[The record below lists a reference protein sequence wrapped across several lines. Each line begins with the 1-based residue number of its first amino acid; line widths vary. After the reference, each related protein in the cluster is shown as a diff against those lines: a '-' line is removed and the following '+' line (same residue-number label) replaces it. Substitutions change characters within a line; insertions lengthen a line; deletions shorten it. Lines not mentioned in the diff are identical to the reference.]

1 MAIKGSLKEA
11 SLPDVLQLLAM
22 GKKTG
27 CLAVTHRSNFG
38 YIFFEK
44 GRICY
49 ASIVNRRDR
58 LGDLLVKN
66 SVISQEQLEA
76 AVAAQSKGRDKRIG
90 ELLVEHGSLTRE
102 ELHQYVRRQIEEA
115 VYFLFTWMQGTF
127 NFEADVHPEEQDL
140 LVSINPESLLLE
152 GARRMD
158 EWNLVEKKIPSFD
171 LVFETDQSRLTAS
184 DAELTE
190 EQRTVLELI
199 DGQRDVQGI
208 IEESGLVE
216 FEVGKA
222 LYGLLT
228 AGFVHRVGRTKAN
241 ADPQVSE
248 TRVEEHRNLG
258 VAFYKTGMLDE
269 ALRELRRVLEL
280 RATDASARFFIG
292 VALARQGKWTEA
304 TATLKEAAGQPG
316 VRYAVLHNLA
326 YVLERQGRYAE
337 AQAALEEAARRGGA
351 ADPRVQTSTGIVAL
365 LAGDVVSADSALG
378 AARPLFGNRPPTAPW
393 FHYAA
398 LTAALLGDH
407 QRATKLL
414 SEGLAAH
421 PHAAALHN
429 NLAVVHE
436 RQGQFDEALATLEKG
451 IQEDPGLAQLQ
462 KNLGDLLY
470 RVGRYDD
477 AFEAYQRAV
486 KSNPDIGGDVYLKL
500 GNIRFRR
507 QDRDEAVRCWERA
520 LELDPDNAIVR
531 TNLESVRQVL
541 G

>member
-58 LGDLLVKN
+58 LGDMLVKN
-66 SVISQEQLEA
+66 SVISQQQLDSA
-76 AVAAQSKGRDKRIG
+76 IAAQGKERDKRIG
-90 ELLVEHGSLTRE
+90 ELLVEHGALTRE

-171 LVFETDQSRLTAS
+171 LVFELDRSRVDRTDV
-184 DAELTE
+184 ELTE
-190 EQRTVLELI
+190 EQRTVLDLV
-199 DGQRDVQGI
+199 DGQRDVQSI
-208 IEESGLVE
+208 VEESGLVE

-228 AGFVHRVGRTKAN
+228 AGFVHRVGRTKA

-258 VAFYKTGMLDE
+258 IAFYKTGMLDE
-269 ALRELRRVLEL
+269 AMREFRRVLEL
-280 RATDASARFFIG
+280 RGNDSTAKFFIG
-292 VALARQGKWTEA
+292 IALARQGKWAEA
-304 TATLKEAAGQPG
+304 TSAFKEAAVEPG
-316 VRYAVLHNLA
+316 VRYSVLHNLA

-351 ADPRVQTSTGIVAL
+351 ADPRVQTSLGVVAL
-365 LAGDVVSADSALG
+365 LAGDVVSADGALG
-378 AARPLFGNRPPTAPW
+378 AARPLFGNRPPTAAW

-407 QRATKLL
+407 QRAANILG
-414 SEGLAAH
+414 EGVAAH
-421 PHAAALHN
+421 PHAAALYN
-429 NLAVVHE
+429 NLGVVRE
-436 RQGQFDEALATLEKG
+436 RQGKYDEAQAVIDRG
-451 IQEDPGLAQLQ
+451 IQEDPALAQLQ

-470 RVGRYDD
+470 RVGRYDE

-486 KSNPDIGGDVYLKL
+486 KSNPDMGGDVYLKL
-500 GNIRFRR
+500 GNIRFKR
-507 QDRDEAVRCWERA
+507 QDREEAVRCWERA
-520 LELDPDNAIVR
+520 LELDPENAIVR
-531 TNLESVRQVL
+531 TNLESVKQVL

>member
-58 LGDLLVKN
+58 LGDMLVKN
-66 SVISQEQLEA
+66 SVISQQQLES
-76 AVAAQSKGRDKRIG
+76 AVAAQAKTRDKRIG
-90 ELLVEHGSLTRE
+90 ELLVEQNALTRE

-158 EWNLVEKKIPSFD
+158 EWNLVEKKIPSVD
-171 LVFETDQSRLTAS
+171 LVVEIDQSHVKTS

-199 DGQRDVQGI
+199 DGRHDVQSI
-208 IEESGLVE
+208 IDESGLVE

-228 AGFVHRVGRTKAN
+228 AGFVHRVGRTRAN
-241 ADPQVSE
+241 VEPQVSE
-248 TRVEEHRNLG
+248 ARVEEHRNLG
-258 VAFYKTGMLDE
+258 IAFYKTGMLDE

-280 RATDASARFFIG
+280 RSNDSSARFFIG
-292 VALARQGKWTEA
+292 VALARQSKWAEA
-304 TATLKEAAGQPG
+304 TTVLKEAAGQPG
-316 VRYAVLHNLA
+316 VRHAVLHNLA

-337 AQAALEEAARRGGA
+337 AQTALEEAVRRGGA
-351 ADPRVQTSTGIVAL
+351 NDPRVQTSLGVVAL

-407 QRATKLL
+407 QRAATLL
-414 SEGLAAH
+414 ADGLAAH
-421 PHAAALHN
+421 PHAAALYN
-429 NLAVVHE
+429 NLAVVRE
-436 RQGQFDEALATLEKG
+436 RQGQYEAALETLEKG
-451 IQEDPGLAQLQ
+451 LQEDQI
-462 KNLGDLLY
+462 
-470 RVGRYDD
+470 GR
-477 AFEAYQRAV
+477 AHV
-486 KSNPDIGGDVYLKL
+486 
-500 GNIRFRR
+500 
-507 QDRDEAVRCWERA
+507 
-520 LELDPDNAIVR
+520 
-531 TNLESVRQVL
+531 
-541 G
+541 

>member
-27 CLAVTHRSNFG
+27 CLSVTHRSNFG

-58 LGDLLVKN
+58 LGDMLVKN
-66 SVISQEQLEA
+66 SVISQQQLET
-76 AVAAQSKGRDKRIG
+76 AVAAQAKTRDKRIG
-90 ELLVEHGSLTRE
+90 ELLVEQNALTRE

-171 LVFETDQSRLTAS
+171 LVFEIDQSHVKTS

-199 DGQRDVQGI
+199 DGRRDVQSI
-208 IEESGLVE
+208 IDESGLVE

-228 AGFVHRVGRTKAN
+228 AGFVHRVGRTRAN
-241 ADPQVSE
+241 VEPQVSE
-248 TRVEEHRNLG
+248 TRIEEHRNLG
-258 VAFYKTGMLDE
+258 IAFYKTGMLDE

-280 RATDASARFFIG
+280 RANDASARFFIG
-292 VALARQGKWTEA
+292 VVLARQSKWAEA
-304 TATLKEAAGQPG
+304 TTVLKEAAAQPG

-337 AQAALEEAARRGGA
+337 AQTALEDAVRRGGSNDA
-351 ADPRVQTSTGIVAL
+351 RVQTSTGIVAL

-378 AARPLFGNRPPTAPW
+378 AARPLFGNRAPTAPW

-407 QRATKLL
+407 QRAAELL
-414 SEGLAAH
+414 TQGIAAH

-429 NLAVVHE
+429 NLAVVRE
-436 RQGQFDEALATLEKG
+436 RQGQYDTALDTLEKG

-470 RVGRYDD
+470 RVGRYDE
-477 AFEAYQRAV
+477 AFESYQRAV
-486 KSNPDIGGDVYLKL
+486 KANPDIGGDVYLKL

>member
-58 LGDLLVKN
+58 LGDMLVKN
-66 SVISQEQLEA
+66 SVISQQQLDGA
-76 AVAAQSKGRDKRIG
+76 IAAQAKHRDKRIG
-90 ELLVEHGSLTRE
+90 ELLVEQGALTRE

-171 LVFETDQSRLTAS
+171 LVFELDRSHFQST

-190 EQRTVLELI
+190 EQRTVLDLV
-199 DGQRDVQGI
+199 DGQRDVQAI
-208 IEESGLVE
+208 VEESGLVE

-228 AGFVHRVGRTKAN
+228 AGFVHRVGRSKA
-241 ADPQVSE
+241 ADPEVSE

-258 VAFYKTGMLDE
+258 IAFYKTGMLDE
-269 ALRELRRVLEL
+269 AMREFRRVLEL
-280 RATDASARFFIG
+280 RGNDSTAKFFIG
-292 VALARQGKWTEA
+292 VALARQGKWAEA
-304 TATLKEAAGQPG
+304 TTAFKEAANEPG
-316 VRYAVLHNLA
+316 ARYSVLHNLA

-337 AQAALEEAARRGGA
+337 AQAALEEASRRGGA
-351 ADPRVQTSTGIVAL
+351 TDPRVQTSLGVVAL
-365 LAGDVVSADSALG
+365 LAGDVVGADGALG
-378 AARPLFGNRPPTAPW
+378 AARPLFGTRPPTAAW

-407 QRATKLL
+407 QRAADILG
-414 SEGLAAH
+414 EGLAAH
-421 PHAAALHN
+421 PHAAALYN
-429 NLAVVHE
+429 NLAVVLE
-436 RQGQFDEALATLEKG
+436 RRGKYDDAQATAEKG
-451 IQEDPGLAQLQ
+451 MQEDPGVAQLQ
-462 KNLGDLLY
+462 KNVGDLLY
-470 RVGRYDD
+470 RLGRYDE

-486 KSNPDIGGDVYLKL
+486 KLNPDIGGDVYLKL
-500 GNIRFRR
+500 GNIRFKR

-520 LELDPDNAIVR
+520 LELDPENAIVR

>member
-58 LGDLLVKN
+58 LGDMLVKN
-66 SVISQEQLEA
+66 SVISQQQLDNA
-76 AVAAQSKGRDKRIG
+76 IAAQTKQRDKRIG
-90 ELLVEHGSLTRE
+90 ELLVEQGALTRE

-171 LVFETDQSRLTAS
+171 LVFERDQARLQTS
-184 DAELTE
+184 DVELTE
-190 EQRTVLELI
+190 EQRTVLDLV
-199 DGQRDVQGI
+199 DAQRDVQSI
-208 IEESGLVE
+208 VEESGLVE

-228 AGFVHRVGRTKAN
+228 AGFVHRVGRTKA

-258 VAFYKTGMLDE
+258 IAFYKTGMLDE
-269 ALRELRRVLEL
+269 AMREFRRVLEL
-280 RATDASARFFIG
+280 RGTDSTARFFIG
-292 VALARQGKWTEA
+292 VALSRQGKWAEA
-304 TATLKEAAGQPG
+304 TTTFKEAAGEPG
-316 VRYAVLHNLA
+316 VRYSVLHNLA

-337 AQAALEEAARRGGA
+337 AQAVLEEAARRGGA
-351 ADPRVQTSTGIVAL
+351 TDPRVQTSLGVVSL
-365 LAGDVVSADSALG
+365 LAGDVVSADGALA
-378 AARPLFGNRPPTAPW
+378 AARPLFGNRPPTAAW

-407 QRATKLL
+407 QRAADILTD
-414 SEGLAAH
+414 GLAAH
-421 PHAAALHN
+421 PHAAALYN
-429 NLAVVHE
+429 NLAVVRE
-436 RQGQFDEALATLEKG
+436 RQGKYDDAQATVEKG
-451 IQEDPGLAQLQ
+451 ILEDPALAQLQ

-470 RVGRYDD
+470 RVGRYDE

-500 GNIRFRR
+500 GNIRFKR

-520 LELDPDNAIVR
+520 LELDPENAIVR